1 MIHYIS
7 KIYQAQRILLQSS
20 TFLLTVKHSYEGKF
34 RITNHAWDDRLR
46 DSSSDM
52 FKELAASLEEGIQEM
67 LVPES
72 SLLNNDA
79 EFYVTV
85 LDFQPGSV
93 VVHYR

>member
-1 MIHYIS
+1 
-7 KIYQAQRILLQSS
+7 
-20 TFLLTVKHSYEGKF
+20 
-34 RITNHAWDDRLR
+34 
-46 DSSSDM
+46 M